1 MISRKSLHFRF
12 NRQIDSVSS
21 NLLDYLTNVDLFDH
35 LAVSCEVV
43 ENGEWLTVATAR
55 TIREIDN
62 PEWAEWAAIVADPY
76 HCNTIGSCLLYYL
89 SAVWVRKIVEC
100 RSRTMRVC
108 ACCTLW

>member
-43 ENGEWLTVATAR
+43 ENGEWRTVATAR
-55 TIREIDN
+55 IIREIDN

-76 HCNTIGSCLLYYL
+76 L
-89 SAVWVRKIVEC
+89 SAVWIRKIVEC
-100 RSRTMRVC
+100 RSRTMREC

>member
-1 MISRKSLHFRF
+1 MNWKLKEMECF
-12 NRQIDSVSS
+12 VSFGVGMGRVG
-21 NLLDYLTNVDLFDH
+21 NC
-35 LAVSCEVV
+35 AVCKGEVV
-43 ENGEWLTVATAR
+43 ENGEWRTVATAR

-89 SAVWVRKIVEC
+89 SAVWVRKTVEC
-100 RSRTMRVC
+100 RSRTMREC